1 MKTLG
6 KKLLAFWVAVC
17 LITPLLAQSAYAD
30 AGAVEVVEDAVQVT
44 MDYVTAEQID
54 ELEANS
60 EAEAY
65 ALVTGTRVLNIYIY
79 PVAQNL
85 DTGAMV
91 TKSGLYKKVTFA
103 SSGQSEG
110 LYLTKEQTASLINQM
125 KNYLNTLSGNYKMYG
140 WRIAGTVRFT
150 YDSLDYL
157 TYQKETISYK
167 SPETRIELR
176 GSSYT
181 HTFSEDIPY
190 PTGVDLENDY
200 YYARIRGV
208 CYFENS
214 LGNPSNALFMIAGGF
229 N

>member
-1 MKTLG
+1 MKTMG
-6 KKLLAFWVAVC
+6 KKLLAFLVAVC
-17 LITPLLAQSAYAD
+17 LITPLLTQSALAD
-30 AGAVEVVEDAVQVT
+30 AGAAELADDEVLITA
-44 MDYVTAEQID
+44 DYITTGQD
-54 ELEANS
+54 ELEIDP

-91 TKSGLYKKVTFA
+91 TKSNIYKKVTFA
-103 SSGQSEG
+103 SSSQSEG
-110 LYLTKEQTASLINQM
+110 LYLTKEQTASLTNQM
-125 KNYLNTLSGNYKMYG
+125 ENYLKTLSGNYKLYG
-140 WRIAGTVRFT
+140 WRIEGTVQFT
-150 YDSLDYL
+150 YDWLDYL

-214 LGNPSNALFMIAGGF
+214 RGNPSNALFMIAGGF